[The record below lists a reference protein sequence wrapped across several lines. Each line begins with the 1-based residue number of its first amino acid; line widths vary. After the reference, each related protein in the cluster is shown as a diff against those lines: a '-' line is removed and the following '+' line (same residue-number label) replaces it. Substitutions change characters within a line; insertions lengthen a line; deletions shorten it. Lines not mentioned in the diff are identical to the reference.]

1 MAVDHQLV
9 QFFQSVSVETF
20 QKIDALGYSRE
31 GTAVTGQNKI
41 NVQITYLVQA
51 CQEFP

>member
-1 MAVDHQLV
+1 MTAGNKLV
-9 QFFQSVSVETF
+9 QFFQSVSVEAF

-41 NVQITYLVQA
+41 NVQIAYLVQA
-51 CQEFP
+51 RQEFP